1 VLALRLH
8 GDAAP
13 PRLLVLDGERDEVH
27 RSGGHLRLALAGSL
41 EHEHGAADVE
51 PHAAPRVVPPHDAK
65 AEDLRVEMLEPR
77 EIVRAQSDVVNP
89 HTPMLIRPAVPR
101 VVVATHGHCFDGLCS
116 AVMFTHLYR
125 HRFGNDGATF
135 AYHAAGY
142 GPGQNGVDPKV
153 LAGDVNA
160 ILDFRFSPLSQLAW
174 YFDHHV
180 SAFVTPEDRAYYEK
194 RAAEGEASGERQ
206 FFHDGA
212 YSSATKLIADVG
224 LQRFGL
230 DPSPTAELVRWADM
244 IDSAAFP
251 SAKMA
256 VDRAEPELRLMTV
269 VEHLGDDAFLG
280 KMVPRLLAQPL
291 SEVARSADVTQAY
304 EPLGRGHEAFV
315 KLVGERATATGPV
328 VLVDVSDQIIDVA
341 GKFVTYA
348 LYPQSAYSVIVSRSK
363 SKCKISIGYNP
374 WSPLPRTHNIAAICE
389 RYGGGGHPV
398 VGAISLPA
406 DQVEQARAL
415 ARSITGELAS

>member
-1 VLALRLH
+1 
-8 GDAAP
+8 
-13 PRLLVLDGERDEVH
+13 
-27 RSGGHLRLALAGSL
+27 
-41 EHEHGAADVE
+41 
-51 PHAAPRVVPPHDAK
+51 
-65 AEDLRVEMLEPR
+65 
-77 EIVRAQSDVVNP
+77 
-89 HTPMLIRPAVPR
+89 MLIRPAVPR

-116 AVMFTHLYR
+116 AVMFTRLYR
-125 HRFGNDGATF
+125 ERFGTDGAAF
-135 AYHAAGY
+135 VYHAAGY

-153 LAGDVNA
+153 LSGDVNA
-160 ILDFRFSPLSQLAW
+160 ILDFRFSALPQIAW

-180 SAFVTPEDRAYYEK
+180 SAFVTPEDRAYFEK
-194 RAAEGEASGERQ
+194 RAAESEAAGERR

-224 LQRFGL
+224 RDRFGL
-230 DPSPTAELVRWADM
+230 DPAPTEELVRWADM

-256 VDRAEPELRLMTV
+256 VERIEPELRLMTV

-280 KMVPRLLAQPL
+280 KMVPRLLEEPL
-291 SEVARSADVTQAY
+291 SEVARSADVVQAY
-304 EPLGRGHEAFV
+304 EPLGKAHEAFV
-315 KLVGERATATGPV
+315 KLVGERAEVTGPV
-328 VLVDVSDQIIDVA
+328 VLVDVSDQVIEVA

-348 LYPQSAYSVIVSRSK
+348 LYPQSAYSVILSRSK

-406 DQVEQARAL
+406 DQLEKAKEL
-415 ARSITGELAS
+415 TRSIAVELAS

>member
-1 VLALRLH
+1 
-8 GDAAP
+8 
-13 PRLLVLDGERDEVH
+13 
-27 RSGGHLRLALAGSL
+27 
-41 EHEHGAADVE
+41 
-51 PHAAPRVVPPHDAK
+51 
-65 AEDLRVEMLEPR
+65 
-77 EIVRAQSDVVNP
+77 
-89 HTPMLIRPAVPR
+89 MLIRPAVPR

-116 AVMFTHLYR
+116 AVMFTRLYR
-125 HRFGNDGATF
+125 TRFGSDGVTF

-153 LAGDVNA
+153 LSGDVNA
-160 ILDFRFSPLSQLAW
+160 ILDFRFSALPQVAW

-194 RAAEGEASGERQ
+194 RAAEGEADGERR

-224 LQRFGL
+224 RERFGL
-230 DPSPTAELVRWADM
+230 DPAPTAELVRWADM

-256 VDRAEPELRLMTV
+256 VERAEPELQLMTV
-269 VEHLGDDAFLG
+269 VEHLGDDAFLA
-280 KMVPRLLAQPL
+280 KMVPRLLEQSL
-291 SEVARSADVTQAY
+291 SDVARSLDVAQAY
-304 EPLGRGHEAFV
+304 EPLGKAHEAFV
-315 KLVGERATATGPV
+315 KLVGERATLTGPV
-328 VLVDVSDQIIDVA
+328 VLVDVSDQTIEVA

-348 LYPQSAYSVIVSRSK
+348 LFPQSAYSIILSRSK

-389 RYGGGGHPV
+389 RHGGGGHPV

-406 DQVEQARAL
+406 DQVEQAKAL
-415 ARSITGELAS
+415 VRSIAAELAS